1 MIYNTTQNLYNN
13 TCINMCIIITHIAHQ
28 EQFFKTSNY
37 NFEKSNISRTSLIN
51 FHRLHQIALKC
62 FKQVLL

>member
-1 MIYNTTQNLYNN
+1 MIYNTTQYLYNN

-37 NFEKSNISRTSLIN
+37 NFEKSNILAEPHS
-51 FHRLHQIALKC
+51 
-62 FKQVLL
+62 